1 MDANKLFPT
10 DEGTPEG
17 GVISPLLANIALHG
31 LEDRLK
37 QFASSLP
44 GRKKENIS
52 ALTIVRY
59 ADDFVVLHP
68 SLHVITQSKQI
79 VAEWLNGM
87 GLEMSEKKT
96 RITHTL
102 MQVENQQPG
111 FNFLGFNIRQYP
123 VGQTHTGRVQGK
135 LLGFKTLIKPSE
147 KKIQLHVREIGEIIS
162 AHKTASQ
169 EALIAHLNPVIVGWS
184 NYYSTLVS
192 KETFNTCDNHLYSQL
207 KAWAE
212 RRHPNKNS
220 SWIAD
225 KYWQTVGERN
235 WAFGAS
241 SGEEIFL
248 LAEHKKTPII
258 RHIKVKG
265 LFSPFNGDWAYWSAR
280 RGTHPQTST
289 RVSRL
294 MKIQKGKCPHCN
306 LYIRSEDLIEVDHII
321 PRSQNGKD
329 NYSNIQLL
337 HRHCHDT
344 KTTMDIKSP
353 VGSTHIKGQNTEEPD
368 DAKVSRPV
376 LKTSGSREG
385 IA

>member
-1 MDANKLFPT
+1 MSI
-10 DEGTPEG
+10 TP
-17 GVISPLLANIALHG
+17 VYLSI
-31 LEDRLK
+31 
-37 QFASSLP
+37 
-44 GRKKENIS
+44 
-52 ALTIVRY
+52 
-59 ADDFVVLHP
+59 
-68 SLHVITQSKQI
+68 
-79 VAEWLNGM
+79 
-87 GLEMSEKKT
+87 
-96 RITHTL
+96 
-102 MQVENQQPG
+102 
-111 FNFLGFNIRQYP
+111 
-123 VGQTHTGRVQGK
+123 
-135 LLGFKTLIKPSE
+135 KTLDFPCYAGLP
-147 KKIQLHVREIGEIIS
+147 KIQLHVREIGEIIS

-184 NYYSTLVS
+184 NYYSTVVS

-212 RRHPNKNS
+212 RRQPNNNS

-241 SGEEIFL
+241 SGEKILL
-248 LAEHKKTPII
+248 LAEHKKTPIV

-265 LFSPFNGDWAYWSAR
+265 KFSPFNGDWAYWSAR
-280 RGTHPQTST
+280 RGTHPETST

-294 MKIQKGKCPHCN
+294 RKIQKGKCPHCN
-306 LYIRSEDLIEVDHII
+306 LYIRSEDLIEVDHIT
-321 PRSQNGKD
+321 PRSQGGKD